1 MVCPIVPLPPPDQ
14 ASLLYPEQRPAMPQ
28 NVALWMVLISRAIV
42 IPGVS
47 GGYFMGPGVN
57 ADHGAYSRLW
67 RVSGVL
73 AASGAP

>member
-1 MVCPIVPLPPPDQ
+1 MQI
-14 ASLLYPEQRPAMPQ
+14 
-28 NVALWMVLISRAIV
+28 ALFCIHAATNIEELQSVQI
-42 IPGVS
+42 

>member
-1 MVCPIVPLPPPDQ
+1 MIGAER
-14 ASLLYPEQRPAMPQ
+14 AS
-28 NVALWMVLISRAIV
+28 VHI
-42 IPGVS
+42 

>member
-1 MVCPIVPLPPPDQ
+1 MSEGAQFILFCALQRMDAGVPNTTQ
-14 ASLLYPEQRPAMPQ
+14 
-28 NVALWMVLISRAIV
+28 I
-42 IPGVS
+42 

>member
-1 MVCPIVPLPPPDQ
+1 MICVRSSRESIIGRVDQ
-14 ASLLYPEQRPAMPQ
+14 
-28 NVALWMVLISRAIV
+28 N
-42 IPGVS
+42 

-67 RVSGVL
+67 RVSSVL